1 MGEIGFPR
9 REFLYEVA
17 FWEIRRIVKGYRMR
31 QRTFCDMMRWQTWY
45 LLQPHVKSNTIRKP
59 EDLATFPL
67 WEKEDE
73 DEVKHNEDDV
83 REMRELIRKKNE
95 EAGLL

>member
-1 MGEIGFPR
+1 MGEIEFPR
-9 REFLYEVA
+9 REFLYEVS
-17 FWEIRRIVKGYRMR
+17 FWEVRRIIKGYRMR

-45 LLQPHVKSNTIRKP
+45 LLQPHVKPNTIKKP
-59 EDLATFPL
+59 SDLATFPL
-67 WEKEDE
+67 WEKQDE

-95 EAGLL
+95 EAGVI

>member
-1 MGEIGFPR
+1 
-9 REFLYEVA
+9 
-17 FWEIRRIVKGYRMR
+17 
-31 QRTFCDMMRWQTWY
+31 MMRWQTWY
-45 LLQPHVKSNTIRKP
+45 LLQPHVKQNTIRKP

-83 REMRELIRKKNE
+83 REIRELIRKKNE
-95 EAGLL
+95 EAGVL